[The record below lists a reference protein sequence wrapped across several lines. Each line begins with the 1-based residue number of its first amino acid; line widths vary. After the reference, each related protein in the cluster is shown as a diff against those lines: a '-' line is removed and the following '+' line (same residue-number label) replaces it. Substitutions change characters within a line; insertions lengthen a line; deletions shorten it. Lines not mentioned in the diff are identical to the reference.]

1 MKTPPKTKAS
11 KKTVTKASAKS
22 KAKAP
27 AKTATRAKAP
37 AKAAAKPKPKS
48 KLGPKSK
55 AVAKTTPKS
64 ASKAKAAPAPKAKA
78 AKAAGP
84 ADPSVALTALA
95 VAALEDLKAV
105 DIKVLNVRD
114 LTTIADAMVICTG
127 TSNRHVKSLAENVVD
142 LARQRGFR
150 ALGIE
155 GLGEGE
161 WVLVDLNGV
170 LVHVMQAQTR
180 LFYQLEKLWDMSQLD
195 SKSA

>member
-27 AKTATRAKAP
+27 VRTATRAKAP

-55 AVAKTTPKS
+55 AVAKTAPKS
-64 ASKAKAAPAPKAKA
+64 ASRAKAAPAPKAKA
-78 AKAAGP
+78 AAGP

>member
-1 MKTPPKTKAS
+1 MKTPPKTKA
-11 KKTVTKASAKS
+11 VS

-27 AKTATRAKAP
+27 AKSKAKASAKTTRTATKGKTP
-37 AKAAAKPKPKS
+37 AKAVTKP

-55 AVAKTTPKS
+55 AVAKTASKS
-64 ASKAKAAPAPKAKA
+64 ASKAKAAPAPKNKAA

-84 ADPSVALTALA
+84 IDASVALTTLA

-142 LARQRGFR
+142 MARQRGYR
-150 ALGIE
+150 PLGIE

-195 SKSA
+195 SRPA

>member
-1 MKTPPKTKAS
+1 MKTPPKTKAVS
-11 KKTVTKASAKS
+11 KAKAPAKS

-37 AKAAAKPKPKS
+37 AKAAAKPKPK
-48 KLGPKSK
+48 LGPKSK
-55 AVAKTTPKS
+55 AVAKTASKS
-64 ASKAKAAPAPKAKA
+64 ATKAKAAPAPKTRAA
-78 AKAAGP
+78 AKTASPVDA
-84 ADPSVALTALA
+84 SVALTALA
-95 VAALEDLKAV
+95 LAALEDLKAV

-142 LARQRGFR
+142 VAKQKGYRP
-150 ALGIE
+150 LGIE

-195 SKSA
+195 FRVA

>member
-1 MKTPPKTKAS
+1 MKTPPKTKAPT
-11 KKTVTKASAKS
+11 KTATKAKAPAKS

-27 AKTATRAKAP
+27 AKTA
-37 AKAAAKPKPKS
+37 
-48 KLGPKSK
+48 
-55 AVAKTTPKS
+55 PKS
-64 ASKAKAAPAPKAKA
+64 ASKVKAVPAPKNKA

-84 ADPSVALTALA
+84 VDASVALTALA

-142 LARQRGFR
+142 EARQRGFR
-150 ALGIE
+150 PLGIE

-195 SKSA
+195 SRPA

>member
-1 MKTPPKTKAS
+1 M
-11 KKTVTKASAKS
+11 
-22 KAKAP
+22 
-27 AKTATRAKAP
+27 
-37 AKAAAKPKPKS
+37 
-48 KLGPKSK
+48 
-55 AVAKTTPKS
+55 
-64 ASKAKAAPAPKAKA
+64 
-78 AKAAGP
+78 
-84 ADPSVALTALA
+84 TALA
-95 VAALEDLKAV
+95 VSALEDLKAV

-142 LARQRGFR
+142 MARQRGFR

-195 SKSA
+195 SRSA

>member
-1 MKTPPKTKAS
+1 MKTPPKTKVA
-11 KKTVTKASAKS
+11 S

-27 AKTATRAKAP
+27 AKSKAKATGKP
-37 AKAAAKPKPKS
+37 AAKPAAKSSYKAKAAAKSKPR
-48 KLGPKSK
+48 LGPKSK
-55 AVAKTTPKS
+55 AVAKTTSKS
-64 ASKAKAAPAPKAKA
+64 ASKAKPKAAPAPKAKA
-78 AKAAGP
+78 AKAAGSV
-84 ADPSVALTALA
+84 DPSVALTALA

-180 LFYQLEKLWDMSQLD
+180 LFYQLEKLWDMSQIQP
-195 SKSA
+195 

>member
-1 MKTPPKTKAS
+1 MKTPPKTKAAP
-11 KKTVTKASAKS
+11 KAAPKAVS

-27 AKTATRAKAP
+27 ARSPLKAAAKTSAKAP
-37 AKAAAKPKPKS
+37 AKRKASP

-55 AVAKTTPKS
+55 AVAKPAPKS
-64 ASKAKAAPAPKAKA
+64 KAAPKGAS
-78 AKAAGP
+78 P
-84 ADPSVALTALA
+84 ARPDPSVALTALA

-142 LARQRGFR
+142 LAKQGGFR
-150 ALGIE
+150 PLGVE
-155 GLGEGE
+155 GLNEGE

-180 LFYQLEKLWDMSQLD
+180 VFYQLEKLWDMSQLQP
-195 SKSA
+195 

>member
-55 AVAKTTPKS
+55 AVAKTAPKS
-64 ASKAKAAPAPKAKA
+64 ASKVKAAPAPKAKA